1 MSIEKMLS
9 TLNSRQKAAATLGD
23 RHALVLAGAGTG
35 KTKTIVARAAFLIED
50 GVPAHRIQIL
60 TFTRRAASEIVN
72 RVQSHLGEQAS
83 GLRASTFH
91 TWCMSLIRM
100 APAAF
105 GANGFS
111 IIDREDQVQLFRGI
125 RGRSKL
131 KSVDLPAPAQ
141 LCDIYSFVRNTCTSL
156 SKALASNTP
165 EFLEIKKHIAPL
177 MKEYEDKKAERHY
190 LDYDDILNLVAQRL
204 NESPEVRNWVAKKY
218 RHLLVDEMQDTNPL
232 QWALLSPLID
242 TCKLFCVGDDAQSI
256 YGFRGADFRNVH
268 SFQERVPDA
277 VVMKLTKNYRS
288 TQEILD
294 VANWLLAQSPLEYGK
309 RLVAARGPGI
319 LPQMHTFGD
328 EWSEGR
334 WIAQDIQR
342 RRGDEGDK
350 WRDHMILARTAFS
363 ARAIESSLIAAE
375 IPYRFIGGTKLLES
389 AHVRD
394 VLSLLRI
401 VGNPLDEIAVL
412 RYLTLFPG
420 VGDATASRAFDAFLV
435 APTLEAAISLL
446 KKEPRIPTEAASAL
460 SKVHQNRNNVA
471 KAIDIAVRV
480 LTPVLQEKYRNQDWP
495 KRQNDFALIAK
506 LAEKHTSILSFI
518 EEYLLDPIHSSM
530 VDRKENDDVVTVITV
545 HSAKGSECKTCYV
558 INAGPGSFP
567 SSKSV
572 GDADQVE
579 EERRVLYVALTRA
592 MDNLHVTRQSYATW
606 AYADGQKSNTAIES
620 YFFNDLPKG
629 LFQEFM
635 HDSASSARSPS
646 KFGLASPMRM
656 TGINLD

>member
-1 MSIEKMLS
+1 
-9 TLNSRQKAAATLGD
+9 
-23 RHALVLAGAGTG
+23 
-35 KTKTIVARAAFLIED
+35 
-50 GVPAHRIQIL
+50 
-60 TFTRRAASEIVN
+60 
-72 RVQSHLGEQAS
+72 
-83 GLRASTFH
+83 
-91 TWCMSLIRM
+91 
-100 APAAF
+100 
-105 GANGFS
+105 
-111 IIDREDQVQLFRGI
+111 
-125 RGRSKL
+125 
-131 KSVDLPAPAQ
+131 
-141 LCDIYSFVRNTCTSL
+141 
-156 SKALASNTP
+156 
-165 EFLEIKKHIAPL
+165 
-177 MKEYEDKKAERHY
+177 
-190 LDYDDILNLVAQRL
+190 
-204 NESPEVRNWVAKKY
+204 
-218 RHLLVDEMQDTNPL
+218 
-232 QWALLSPLID
+232 
-242 TCKLFCVGDDAQSI
+242 
-256 YGFRGADFRNVH
+256 
-268 SFQERVPDA
+268 
-277 VVMKLTKNYRS
+277 MKLTKNYRS

-294 VANWLLAQSPLEYGK
+294 VANWLLAQSPLDYGK
-309 RLVAARGPGI
+309 KLVAARGPGI

-592 MDNLHVTRQSYATW
+592 MDNLLVTRQSYATW